1 MKMEQHLECDSE
13 MESEMDS
20 THASASSERARKQ
33 VTRYGNRAVFT
44 AEQKRLAHIRANN
57 KWKQKRSSQ
66 AKLYVAKCKF
76 MGVLLAEAGASKKR
90 LTMSARIRE
99 LQADNVALR

>member
-1 MKMEQHLECDSE
+1 MESDSE